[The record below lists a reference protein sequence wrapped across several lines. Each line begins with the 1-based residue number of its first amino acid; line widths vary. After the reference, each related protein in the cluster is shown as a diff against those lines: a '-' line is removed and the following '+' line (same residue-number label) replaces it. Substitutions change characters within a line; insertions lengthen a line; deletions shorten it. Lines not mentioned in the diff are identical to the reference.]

1 MQRKTEDSLKKRY
14 LYKLSTNIIS
24 AGIYMITQ
32 IVVPRA
38 LGPRSYGD
46 FNFLSN
52 FFSQIINFLDM
63 GTSTCFYTKLSQ
75 RQKESELVLFYMF
88 FVGVVSLAVFVFVVV
103 SQLTG
108 VYSRFWPAQHMLFV
122 YYGALFGILMWV
134 VQILNRVTD
143 AYGITVSSEKARI
156 AQRLAGLIIILTLF
170 GMNRLNLNSFFFY
183 NYFVLIALGIAFV
196 WIIHKS

>member
-1 MQRKTEDSLKKRY
+1 
-14 LYKLSTNIIS
+14 
-24 AGIYMITQ
+24 
-32 IVVPRA
+32 
-38 LGPRSYGD
+38 
-46 FNFLSN
+46 
-52 FFSQIINFLDM
+52 
-63 GTSTCFYTKLSQ
+63 
-75 RQKESELVLFYMF
+75 
-88 FVGVVSLAVFVFVVV
+88 
-103 SQLTG
+103 
-108 VYSRFWPAQHMLFV
+108 
-122 YYGALFGILMWV
+122 MWV